1 MFNILLFG
9 PPGVGKGTQS
19 KLVKAAYDLEHLST
33 GDMLR
38 AARKSGTELG
48 NRVAAIM
55 DAGTLVSDE
64 IVNELVNE
72 RVTNGTEQQGFIF
85 DGYPRTV
92 AQAEYLDSV
101 LANAGSPLAAVVF
114 LEAPDGELMDRLV
127 KRAQEQGREDDTP
140 EVIQARIVNYN
151 NQTLPVAQYYEPQGK
166 VHRIDGVG
174 TVEEIFSRIQVALE
188 SAKATKA

>member
-19 KLVKAAYDLEHLST
+19 KLIKEEFNLEHLST

-64 IVNELVNE
+64 IVNELVAE
-72 RVTNGTEQQGFIF
+72 RVSTGTEKNGFIF

-92 AQAEYLDSV
+92 AQAEYLDGI
-101 LANAGSPLAAVVF
+101 LAAAGSPLAAVVF
-114 LEAPDGELMDRLV
+114 LEAPDQELIDRLV
-127 KRAQEQGREDDTP
+127 KRAQDQNRPDDTP
-140 EVIQARIVNYN
+140 EVIEKRIVNYN
-151 NQTLPVAQYYEPQGK
+151 NQTLPVAAYYEPQGK

-174 TVEEIFSRIQVALE
+174 SIDDIFGRVKETLE
-188 SAKATKA
+188 GAKATQS